1 MFDRHLRQKQAAT
14 AMHTDQQP
22 VMANFHGVGKNWP
35 GRCKDTEF
43 NLQLMRFFSCHGL
56 EASVVKCCSARRFC
70 DGTINRA
77 GRQHIPDASSQCGVP
92 INRSESAPR
101 LGQVGGGRI
110 KADFP
115 AIQRGKDRLM
125 RQPQQY
131 CAFFGRKLVARRL
144 AATRL
149 GASKPYARSRRI
161 ETVRSR
167 RRITWWW
174 QHRGQIAAAPAF
186 CAG

>member
-14 AMHTDQQP
+14 AMHTDQQT
-22 VMANFHGVGKNWP
+22 VMANFYGVGKNWP
-35 GRCKDTEF
+35 GRGKDTEF
-43 NLQLMRFFSCHGL
+43 HLQLIGFFSCHGL
-56 EASVVKCCSARRFC
+56 EASVVKCRGARRFC
-70 DGTINRA
+70 NRTINRA
-77 GRQHIPDASSQCGVP
+77 GRQNIPDASPQCAVP

-101 LGQVGGGRI
+101 LGQVWRGRI
-110 KADFP
+110 QADFP

-125 RQPQQY
+125 RQPQQS
-131 CAFFGRKLVARRL
+131 CAFFGRKLVARSL
-144 AATRL
+144 ATTRL
-149 GASKPYARSRRI
+149 GASKPYPRSRRI

>member
-1 MFDRHLRQKQAAT
+1 MFDRHLRQKQSAT

-22 VMANFHGVGKNWP
+22 VTDNFLGVGKNWQ
-35 GRCKDTEF
+35 GRWKDTEL
-43 NLQLMRFFSCHGL
+43 NLQLIRLFTGHCL
-56 EASVVKCCSARRFC
+56 KASVVKCCSASRFC
-70 DGTINRA
+70 DSTINRA
-77 GRQHIPDASSQCGVP
+77 GRQHIPDASAQCGVR
-92 INRSESAPR
+92 INRSESSPR
-101 LGQVGGGRI
+101 LGQVWRGRI

-131 CAFFGRKLVARRL
+131 CAFFARKLVACRL
-144 AATRL
+144 ATARL
-149 GASKPYARSRRI
+149 GASEPYARSRRI

-167 RRITWWW
+167 RRIQWWW
-174 QHRGQIAAAPAF
+174 QHRGQIAAALAF